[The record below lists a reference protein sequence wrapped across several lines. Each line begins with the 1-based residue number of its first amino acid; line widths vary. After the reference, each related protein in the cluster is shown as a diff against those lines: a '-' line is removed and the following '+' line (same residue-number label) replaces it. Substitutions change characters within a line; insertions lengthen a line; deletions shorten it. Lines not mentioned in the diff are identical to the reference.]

1 MELTS
6 MADANDCAEPA
17 LPTKRI
23 PDLTTEES
31 PNEPKK
37 PKLDN
42 PDNNGKQTPQP
53 LIEKHQ
59 AELDEKLEKPDQNKP
74 TFEEEQEPKL
84 PSNGKPEIDRKGK
97 GILIEEDDE
106 DDDDDDSD
114 SDSDSDD
121 SIAAELSDES
131 DFADDPLAEVDL
143 DNILPSRTRRKII
156 NPGAYLATDLP
167 EEDSDESDDPD
178 A

>member
-1 MELTS
+1 M
-6 MADANDCAEPA
+6 
-17 LPTKRI
+17 
-23 PDLTTEES
+23 
-31 PNEPKK
+31 
-37 PKLDN
+37 
-42 PDNNGKQTPQP
+42 
-53 LIEKHQ
+53 
-59 AELDEKLEKPDQNKP
+59 
-74 TFEEEQEPKL
+74 
-84 PSNGKPEIDRKGK
+84 
-97 GILIEEDDE
+97 

-114 SDSDSDD
+114 LDSDLDD

-167 EEDSDESDDPD
+167 EEDSDEIDNPD